1 MKNNLFYTI
10 FILTVL
16 SCVDSKF
23 EVPIEPN
30 CTTQNLTKTKEVS
43 QIYSLATNSTTIYS
57 NDDVIE
63 AYIISSDEAGSFYKN
78 LYLQPTDG
86 SKGFSMSIDDTSLY
100 SKEFNVGKK
109 VFVKLKG
116 LSFAS
121 PSSGAKG
128 LIFGFAPT
136 STYAVDRI
144 PTFTYKNYLIASCTS
159 KSENELIRNISLAD
173 ASNDN
178 YLNTLVQFN
187 QVEFIEECVGE
198 AYDLDRTDDYDS
210 NIFITDGT
218 NKLALRTS
226 QYANFASHAV
236 PTGNGKIKGV
246 LTQYGA
252 TKQLI
257 LRTEKDVDLPKPRT
271 TDYPAIVGNTFSFLS
286 AFNENFETY
295 PQTTTGAS
303 LPKYSNDAVKGSK
316 YWDIKKFSNNQYLQ
330 LSAYGSGGTN
340 SVMLVIPVVFSAN
353 KILSFKTRDGF
364 YNGDVLKVYYTKT
377 YLPNQYNPADLT
389 DITKYFTIAQ
399 GTTNS
404 YATNFTSSG
413 AYKIPAGLSGNGYFI
428 FQYSNVGHPEITTTI
443 QLDDVVYE

>member
-1 MKNNLFYTI
+1 MKKILFYTI
-10 FILTVL
+10 LILTVL

-23 EVPIEPN
+23 DAPIEPN
-30 CTTQNLTKTKEVS
+30 CTTQNLSKTKEVS
-43 QIYSLATNSTTIYS
+43 QIYSLATNTAVVYN

-63 AYIISSDEAGSFYKN
+63 AYVISSDEAGNFYKN

-86 SKGFSMSIDDTSLY
+86 SKGFSMSIDDTRLY
-100 SKEFNVGKK
+100 SKELNIGKK

-144 PTFTYKNYLIASCTS
+144 PTFAYKNYLIASCTS
-159 KSENELIRNISLAD
+159 KSENELIHHIALAD
-173 ASNDN
+173 ANNDN
-178 YLNTLVQFN
+178 YLNTLVQFD

-198 AYDLDRTDDYDS
+198 AYDLVRTDTYDG
-210 NIFITDGT
+210 NTFITDGT
-218 NKLALRTS
+218 TKLALRTS
-226 QYANFASHAV
+226 QYANFASHAI
-236 PTGNGKIKGV
+236 PTGNGKITGV

-257 LRTEKDVDLPKPRT
+257 LRTEKDVDLPKPRI
-271 TDYPAIVGNTFSFLS
+271 TDYPAIEGNTFNFLS

-295 PQTTTGAS
+295 LPTTAGAN
-303 LPKYSNDAVKGSK
+303 LPKYSNDAIKGAK
-316 YWDIKKFSNNQYLQ
+316 YWDIKKFSTNQYLQ
-330 LSAYGSGGTN
+330 MAAYGSGGTN

-353 KILSFKTRDGF
+353 KKLSFKTRDGY
-364 YNGDVLKVYYTKT
+364 YNGEVLKVYYTKT
-377 YLPNQYNPADLT
+377 YLPNQYNLADLT
-389 DITKYFTIAQ
+389 DITKYFAIAQ

-404 YATNFTSSG
+404 YASNFTSSG

-428 FQYSNVGHPEITTTI
+428 FEYSNVGHPEITTTI